1 MKLCDEETKAITT
14 NVEEKNEPVK
24 FLYFTCIFI
33 NYYRTID
40 SCLITITID
49 YYWTIDLMLSGKISS
64 KTKLFITISRHK
76 QGIKKSFE

>member
-49 YYWTIDLMLSGKISS
+49 YY
-64 KTKLFITISRHK
+64 
-76 QGIKKSFE
+76 